1 MLASDL
7 ADLRGELESTAHL
20 GIDLVHWDIM
30 DGHFVPNL
38 TFGPPVIQWAR
49 KYSSCDFDVHL
60 MVEHPEDFVE
70 PLAACKVWQLCF
82 QIEATRFAPR
92 LCRHIRSQGMRP
104 SIALNPQTPL
114 STLDHVLELADNVLV
129 MTVDPGFGGQ
139 SFIDAC
145 WAKLERLNEIRT
157 RRQLGFT
164 LQVDGGVTAE
174 NLQNLAAYGVD
185 IAVAGTA
192 FFGAA
197 DRAALLQRAASL

>member
-1 MLASDL
+1 
-7 ADLRGELESTAHL
+7 
-20 GIDLVHWDIM
+20 
-30 DGHFVPNL
+30 
-38 TFGPPVIQWAR
+38 
-49 KYSSCDFDVHL
+49 
-60 MVEHPEDFVE
+60 
-70 PLAACKVWQLCF
+70 
-82 QIEATRFAPR
+82 
-92 LCRHIRSQGMRP
+92 MRP